1 MWLNELEHRGDLKR
15 VDGGEGRKGGRTRRR
30 KVGRKDGWTGER
42 EGGRA
47 LFMIQGG
54 QSYEFQRL
62 HMTTSSLCL
71 PLCKFIEVILA
82 SSQGTGC

>member
-1 MWLNELEHRGDLKR
+1 MGGLEKGW
-15 VDGGEGRKGGRTRRR
+15 GEGRKGGRTRRR

-42 EGGRA
+42 VEGREGEMEGGRA